1 LPPQWREDEEEKYIY
16 FCMYVGDRVMNFSV
30 VFDIFDGFMNS
41 R

>member
-1 LPPQWREDEEEKYIY
+1 LPPQWREDEEKKKY
-16 FCMYVGDRVMNFSV
+16 FCMFVGDCVMNFSV